1 VQQTHWNT
9 RVNALRFLLPFL
21 CWFALVSVA
30 QQSADLD
37 KLLQDAA
44 AFNRQSEYTRSIPLL
59 RRAINLAPRDP
70 TANYLLGVA
79 LLQAGHPADAVAP
92 LQIAAQAPSGNDAA
106 AGYLGDAEMEVKEYS
121 LAAEA
126 FLSAVSRS
134 PLSEQAL
141 VWWTDFSLERYRV
154 LELSLRTTA
163 RGRAA
168 MLVVAADS
176 VNIEVKQKKALL
188 EQAAEL
194 DPGFPAIRGELGI
207 AQVLLGQQAEA
218 EASLKAA
225 QHNEPNAISTIE
237 LEALVAA
244 ERGNWDEAN
253 GKLLDLNRRSQA
265 EFKGMLG
272 AWPRNL
278 LPGEKDND
286 PLWQCLRNSR
296 LDCASIRVQP
306 GADETASSPRLF
318 AEGRW
323 ERLIA
328 TPLPPVDDAAAWFW
342 RGTALARTGDR
353 NHAIPALERGL
364 KAGAEMDAAQLA
376 SCYQR
381 EAIQT
386 ADRLQALGRDAAV
399 HLIRGDILLSI
410 RLDPAKAIDEYLEAL
425 RLRPNDPQFLEK
437 LAEAYF
443 SQGEME
449 KARQTAQQ
457 SLALNPNREKLLRLM
472 IQASMSERDYA
483 AALSLLDRLAAT
495 KPEDPWIGVQQA
507 TVYAQTSRP
516 AEAVQAL
523 QPALDRGYPDEKGS
537 LHAMLAAQLRKLG
550 RTEDASRATA
560 QAIRLADAFAQQS
573 GNAPVLAPQH

>member
-1 VQQTHWNT
+1 MKG
-9 RVNALRFLLPFL
+9 LRFARLFL
-21 CWFALVSVA
+21 CCFAVVCVA

-37 KLLQDAA
+37 KLLQEGA
-44 AFNRQSEYTRSIPLL
+44 AFNRQSDYTRAIPVL
-59 RRAINLAPRDP
+59 RQAINLAPQNP

-79 LLQAGHPADAVAP
+79 LLQSGHPADAVAP
-92 LQIAAQAPSGNDAA
+92 LQIAAQATSGDYAA
-106 AGYLGDAEMEVKEYS
+106 AGYLGDAEMELKEFS

-134 PLSEQAL
+134 PESEQTL
-141 VWWTDFSLERYRV
+141 IWWTDYSLERYRV

-168 MLVVAADS
+168 MLLGAAES
-176 VNIEVKQKKALL
+176 VNIELKQKKALL

-194 DPGFPAIRGELGI
+194 DPGFPEILGELGI
-207 AQVLLGQQAEA
+207 AQALLGEQAEA
-218 EASLKAA
+218 VASLKVARQNA
-225 QHNEPNAISTIE
+225 PNAISIVK

-244 ERGNWDEAN
+244 ARGNWDEAN
-253 GKLLDLNRRSQA
+253 SKLLDLDRRSQA
-265 EFKGMLG
+265 EFKGMV
-272 AWPRNL
+272 AEWPKNL
-278 LPGEKDND
+278 LPGVNRDD

-296 LDCASIRVQP
+296 SDCAAIRVQP
-306 GADETASSPRLF
+306 DADQTAPSPQLY

-328 TPLPPVDDAAAWFW
+328 AHAPPADDAASWFW
-342 RGTALARTGDR
+342 RGMALARTGDCA
-353 NHAIPALERGL
+353 HAIPALERGL

-381 EAIQT
+381 EAIQS
-386 ADRLQALGRDAAV
+386 ADRLHALGREAAV

-410 RLDPAKAIDEYLEAL
+410 RLDPAKAVDEYIEAL
-425 RLRPNDPQFLEK
+425 RLRPNDPQLLEK

-443 SQGEME
+443 SEGEME

-457 SLALNPNREKLLRLM
+457 ALALNPNRAQLLRLL
-472 IQASMSERDYA
+472 IEDSMSERDYA
-483 AALSLLDRLAAT
+483 AALSMLDRLAAIE
-495 KPEDPWIGVQQA
+495 PENQWIGVQRA
-507 TVYAQTSRP
+507 TAYAQTSRP
-516 AEAVQAL
+516 AEAVRAL

-537 LHAMLAAQLRKLG
+537 LHAMLAGQLRKLG

-560 QAIRLADAFAQQS
+560 QAIRLADAFAQQNN
-573 GNAPVLAPQH
+573 NAPALAPEH

>member
-1 VQQTHWNT
+1 MK
-9 RVNALRFLLPFL
+9 ALRFLRFFS
-21 CWFALVSVA
+21 CFFALVCVA
-30 QQSADLD
+30 QQSADLNNLIHD
-37 KLLQDAA
+37 GAE
-44 AFNRQSEYTRSIPLL
+44 FNRQSEYTRAIPLL
-59 RRAINLAPRDP
+59 QQAINLAPRDP

-79 LLQAGHPADAVAP
+79 LLQSGHPADAVAP

-134 PLSEQAL
+134 PESEQAL

-168 MLVVAADS
+168 MLLDAAES
-176 VNIEVKQKKALL
+176 VHIAVKQKEALL

-194 DPGFPAIRGELGI
+194 DPGFPEIRGELGI
-207 AQVLLGQQAEA
+207 AQALLGEQGEA
-218 EASLKAA
+218 EASIKTARQNA
-225 QHNEPNAISTIE
+225 PNAISTVK

-244 ERGNWDEAN
+244 TRGNWDEAN
-253 GKLLDLNRRSQA
+253 SKLLDLDRRSQA
-265 EFKGMLG
+265 EFKGMLA
-272 AWPRNL
+272 AWPKDL
-278 LPGEKDND
+278 LPGVERND

-296 LDCASIRVQP
+296 SDCAANRVQP
-306 GADETASSPRLF
+306 GADETASSQRLF

-323 ERLIA
+323 EQLIVM
-328 TPLPPVDDAAAWFW
+328 PVPPVDDAAAWFW
-342 RGTALARTGDR
+342 RGTALARTGDCI
-353 NHAIPALERGL
+353 HAIPALERGL

-381 EAIQT
+381 EAIQC
-386 ADRLQALGRDAAV
+386 ADRLQALGRYAAV

-410 RLDPAKAIDEYLEAL
+410 RLDLAKAVDEYLEAL
-425 RLRPNDPQFLEK
+425 RLRPNDPQLLEK

-449 KARQTAQQ
+449 KARQTGRQA
-457 SLALNPNREKLLRLM
+457 LALNPNREKLLRLL

-483 AALSLLDRLAAT
+483 AALSLLDRLAAIE
-495 KPEDPWIGVQQA
+495 PEDQWIGVQQA
-507 TVYAQTSRP
+507 TAYAQTSRP
-516 AEAVQAL
+516 AEAAQAL
-523 QPALDRGYPDEKGS
+523 QRALDRGYPDEKGS

-550 RTEDASRATA
+550 RTEEASRATA

-573 GNAPVLAPQH
+573 GNAPAPAPQH